1 MDTMI
6 IGIAGGTGSGKTTLT
21 EKLKAEFGE
30 DVSVLYHDNYY
41 KSHSEMPYEERTRLN
56 YDHPDAFETDLMI
69 RDQPGLGKE
78 GRWSSPMDTMIIG
91 IAGGTGSGK
100 TTLTEKLK
108 AEFGEDVSV
117 LYHDNYYKSHSEMPY
132 EERTR
137 LNYDHP
143 DAFETDLMIRDIQ
156 ALRRGETVRCPVYD
170 YTIHDRSGET
180 VEVRP
185 TKVIIIEGILIF
197 ENQALR
203 DLMDIKIFVDADA
216 DVRILRRIMRDVKKR
231 GRSLDSVVN
240 QYLTTV
246 KPMHQQFV
254 EPSKRYA
261 DIVVLEGGHNLV
273 ALDMIIQRIRSH
285 VAG

>member
-1 MDTMI
+1 MVTERTILRRRKEKEGRWSSHMDTMI

-41 KSHSEMPYEERTRLN
+41 KSHSEMPYEERT
-56 YDHPDAFETDLMI
+56 
-69 RDQPGLGKE
+69 K
-78 GRWSSPMDTMIIG
+78 
-91 IAGGTGSGK
+91 
-100 TTLTEKLK
+100 
-108 AEFGEDVSV
+108 
-117 LYHDNYYKSHSEMPY
+117 
-132 EERTR
+132 

-185 TKVIIIEGILIF
+185 TKVIIVEGILIF
-197 ENQALR
+197 ENKALR
-203 DLMDIKIFVDADA
+203 DLMDIKIFVDTDA

-231 GRSLDSVVN
+231 GRSLDSVVK

-246 KPMHQQFV
+246 KPMHEQFV
-254 EPSKRYA
+254 EPSKRFA

-273 ALDMIIQRIRSH
+273 ALDMIIGRIRAH